1 MADELVQTPDA
12 PAIAEQTNATDTQ
25 NVSTILQQQAWG
37 DIPAVQ
43 PNVEERKEIPDAPV
57 IAEAPK
63 NEDEE
68 TFDENIYLKNKFGW
82 ENSEAALNEI
92 KELREK
98 AGKAEVGFEF
108 KNEDSKK
115 IAEYINEGKIDDLY
129 SFLDMQKRVDK
140 LIKADL
146 SDKNVAAEL
155 VRFGI
160 QRDNPNLS
168 GEDVDF
174 LFNEQYSIP
183 KEPKQREDEL
193 DDDFNERHSSWN
205 EQRERVERKMMIEAK
220 MAQPKLAQLKSELV
234 LPEIKKE
241 VTPQQNQPT
250 PEEMVVFEKY
260 KSDYLES
267 VEKSVTNLNHV
278 SLTVKDKDVEL
289 PLKYD
294 FTQQEKDAVSQRMKD
309 FAENG
314 YNATAILADL
324 WVTPEGNVNT
334 SRMSEDLAFLLFGKN
349 ITQKFADDAA
359 NKRLEAYFKEKK
371 QVDVAGNNERGTFN
385 PENKSSYE
393 KMQEHFWS

>member
-1 MADELVQTPDA
+1 MSEELVPTTDTA
-12 PAIAEQTNATDTQ
+12 AVAEQQSAEPQ
-25 NVSTILQQQAWG
+25 SVSTILQQQAWG
-37 DIPAVQ
+37 DIPPVQ
-43 PNVEERKEIPDAPV
+43 PQVEEKKDIPDTPAIPT
-57 IAEAPK
+57 ATGSD
-63 NEDEE
+63 DEE

-82 ENSEAALNEI
+82 DNSETALNEI
-92 KELREK
+92 KSLREK
-98 AGKAEVGFEF
+98 AEKTGNFEF
-108 KNEDSKK
+108 KNDDSKK

-140 LIKADL
+140 LMKADL
-146 SDKNVAAEL
+146 SDKNIAAEL

-168 GEDVDF
+168 SEDVDF
-174 LFNEQYSIP
+174 LFNEQYSIA
-183 KEPKQREDEL
+183 KEPKQRDDEL
-193 DDDFNERHSSWN
+193 DDDFAERHSAWN

-241 VTPQQNQPT
+241 VAPQQNEPT
-250 PEEMVVFEKY
+250 AEQLAEFEKY
-260 KSDYLES
+260 KSDYLQS
-267 VEKSVTNLNHV
+267 VEQSVTNLNHV

-309 FAENG
+309 FAANG

-324 WVTPEGNVNT
+324 WVTPQGNVNT
-334 SRMSEDLAFLLFGKN
+334 NRMSEDLAFLLFRNN

-371 QVDVAGNNERGTFN
+371 QIDVTGNNERGTFN
-385 PENKSSYE
+385 PENKTAHE
-393 KMQEHFWS
+393 KMQEHFWGN